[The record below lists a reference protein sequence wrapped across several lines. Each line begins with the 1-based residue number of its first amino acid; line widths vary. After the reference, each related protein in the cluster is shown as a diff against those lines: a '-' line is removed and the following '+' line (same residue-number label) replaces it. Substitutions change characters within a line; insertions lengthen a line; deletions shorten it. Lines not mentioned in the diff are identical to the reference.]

1 MPGSMP
7 KGKPE
12 KVFQAPILGCENVSF
27 RKGIPSS
34 EREGGGK
41 KDDET
46 LPVITHLFSKK
57 FWLRCSHP
65 SASEFIVHSA
75 HPATAFEKLGTGIT
89 GARPLL
95 GGWSSVSHEKKCS
108 TKTYKNILNN
118 CLEYVY
124 AFQKDWRFEKK
135 HIPAKLNTRWF
146 KSWPFNPILGGH
158 LASERVT

>member
-1 MPGSMP
+1 MSGSIP
-7 KGKPE
+7 KGKGSSSNHQFSGAKMLVSE
-12 KVFQAPILGCENVSF
+12 KVFLVL
-27 RKGIPSS
+27 R
-34 EREGGGK
+34 GGGWK

-75 HPATAFEKLGTGIT
+75 HPATAFEKWGTGIT

-95 GGWSSVSHEKKCS
+95 GGWSSVSHEKNTRQKHV
-108 TKTYKNILNN
+108 KQLPWV
-118 CLEYVY
+118 CLCVSKRL
-124 AFQKDWRFEKK
+124 AIWKK

>member
-7 KGKPE
+7 KGKPGESLPSTNSRCEMLVSE
-12 KVFQAPILGCENVSF
+12 KVFLVW
-27 RKGIPSS
+27 
-34 EREGGGK
+34 EGGGWK

-95 GGWSSVSHEKKCS
+95 GGWSSVSHEKNARQKH
-108 TKTYKNILNN
+108 TKTFKQLPWV
-118 CLEYVY
+118 CLRVP
-124 AFQKDWRFEKK
+124 KDWRFEKNTSLQNW
-135 HIPAKLNTRWF
+135 IPGDSSHDLLIQYW
-146 KSWPFNPILGGH
+146 
-158 LASERVT
+158 EVT